1 MPRIFVV
8 LCMLALAGCGRTTTT
23 SAPNVGAS
31 NSSAPNAG
39 APNSAPIASARNAN
53 APKAD
58 PRAEYQ
64 NAIDAYQACVNSNL
78 KNVDACEDKRVQM
91 ETSQRAYQGR

>member
-31 NSSAPNAG
+31 NSSAPNA
-39 APNSAPIASARNAN
+39 NARNAT